1 MDFIKSIRSIA
12 LYDYKCCKKA
22 CNKSLIMKVIRTWVR
37 IPDTPQNNYKHNK
50 YKKMLIAFSILFLII
65 IVVFSVILLIIKLT
79 NVEYDDHTESLNDI
93 ALTSVVPGSILC
105 KPDNTDNPFENEKY
119 QIKVVDIKKNGKNE
133 IWLKY
138 IYIDELV
145 SNTFVPTVYYD
156 KLENMLQSHPIVKL
170 PSGM

>member
-12 LYDYKCCKKA
+12 LYDFKCCKKA

-37 IPDTPQNNYKHNK
+37 IPDTPQNITN
-50 YKKMLIAFSILFLII
+50 KKMLIAFSILFLII
-65 IVVFSVILLIIKLT
+65 IGVFSVILLIIKLT
-79 NVEYDDHTESLNDI
+79 NDEHTDTTELSNDT
-93 ALTSVVPGSILC
+93 ALASVVPGAILR

-119 QIKVVDIKKNGKNE
+119 KIKVIDIKKNGKNE

-138 IYIDELV
+138 IYVDELL

-156 KLENMLQSHPIVKL
+156 KLEDILQSHPIVKL
-170 PSGM
+170 PASM

>member
-37 IPDTPQNNYKHNK
+37 IPDTPQNITN
-50 YKKMLIAFSILFLII
+50 KKMLIAFSILFLII
-65 IVVFSVILLIIKLT
+65 IGVFSVILLIIKLT
-79 NVEYDDHTESLNDI
+79 NDEHTDTTELSNDT
-93 ALTSVVPGSILC
+93 ALASVVPGAILR

-119 QIKVVDIKKNGKNE
+119 QIKVIDIKKNGKNE

-138 IYIDELV
+138 IYVDELL

-156 KLENMLQSHPIVKL
+156 KLEDILQSHPIVKL